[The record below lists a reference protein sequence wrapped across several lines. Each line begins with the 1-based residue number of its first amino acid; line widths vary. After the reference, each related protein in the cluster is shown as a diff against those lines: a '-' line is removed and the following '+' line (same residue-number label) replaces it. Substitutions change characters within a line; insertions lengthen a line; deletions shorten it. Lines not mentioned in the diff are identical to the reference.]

1 MSEIGGVTLTLD
13 GASAIVT
20 FEHPP
25 VSTLDRHLVM
35 SLEEKVREAA
45 RRRET
50 KLITLASKGHDF
62 SAGLEANELVPERA
76 DLLIKAFHSLVR
88 LLLTIEVPTMALV
101 QGRALGGGAELA
113 LACDFVFA
121 ETTATFGFPEIRLG
135 LFPPV
140 ASVLLERRIG
150 RTKVADLVLCG
161 AAVNAEA
168 AERRWMINA
177 LVNPGDLVNALE
189 LMHERLQPFSASSLR
204 MAKRALALG
213 GSTDPIAGLALVERV
228 YLKELMSTRDA
239 AEGVEAF
246 LEKRGPVWK
255 DR

>member
-1 MSEIGGVTLTLD
+1 MAETGGVALTFD
-13 GASAIVT
+13 GASALVT
-20 FEHPP
+20 FDRPP
-25 VSTLDRHLVM
+25 VNALDRLHIL
-35 SLEEKVREAA
+35 SLEEKIREAG

-62 SAGLEANELVPERA
+62 SAGLDANELVPERA
-76 DLLIKAFHSLVR
+76 EILIKAFHSLIR

-161 AAVNAEA
+161 AAINAEA
-168 AERRWMINA
+168 AERRWLINA
-177 LVNPGDLVNALE
+177 MVNPGDLVNALD
-189 LMHERLQPFSASSLR
+189 LMQERLQPFSAASLR

-213 GSTDPIAGLALVERV
+213 GSTDPIAGLSLVERV
-228 YLKELMSTRDA
+228 FLKELMATRDA
-239 AEGVEAF
+239 HEGVEAF
-246 LEKRGPVWK
+246 LEKRAPVWK